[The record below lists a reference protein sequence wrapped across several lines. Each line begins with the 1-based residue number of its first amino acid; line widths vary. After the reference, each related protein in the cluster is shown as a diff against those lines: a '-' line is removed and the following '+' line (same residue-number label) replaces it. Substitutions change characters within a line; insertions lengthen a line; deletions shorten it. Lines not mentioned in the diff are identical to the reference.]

1 MATGEKMTF
10 YIWNTNL
17 EMILSDFTEDWKAE
31 KKQRSM
37 LLNEMIEF
45 AIQHGF
51 RVKTPILRRLTQEIS
66 GLKQGLER
74 LALMTKNDPKVV
86 MG

>member
-1 MATGEKMTF
+1 
-10 YIWNTNL
+10 
-17 EMILSDFTEDWKAE
+17 MIESDFPEDWKAE
-31 KKQRSM
+31 KKNRSA

-51 RVKTPILRRLTQEIS
+51 RIKTPVLRRMNQEIK
-66 GLKQGLER
+66 GLKDGLER
-74 LALMTKNDPKVV
+74 LALMTKNDPKLV

>member
-1 MATGEKMTF
+1 MTF

-17 EMILSDFTEDWKAE
+17 EMILSDFPEDWKAE
-31 KKQRSM
+31 LKQRSM

-51 RVKTPILRRLTQEIS
+51 RVKTPILRRFDQEIEALKA
-66 GLKQGLER
+66 GLHN